1 MYNDYV
7 IWFKDH
13 FKFDPTDNE
22 FKFIDPINELIEIR
36 KDIVKY
42 IKGGNKNEVEY
53 MKEKLNLLKVITFDE
68 YINQNN
74 DD

>member
-13 FKFDPTDNE
+13 FNFHPTDNE

-42 IKGGNKNEVEY
+42 INSRNQNEVEY

-68 YINQNN
+68 YKDNN
-74 DD
+74 K